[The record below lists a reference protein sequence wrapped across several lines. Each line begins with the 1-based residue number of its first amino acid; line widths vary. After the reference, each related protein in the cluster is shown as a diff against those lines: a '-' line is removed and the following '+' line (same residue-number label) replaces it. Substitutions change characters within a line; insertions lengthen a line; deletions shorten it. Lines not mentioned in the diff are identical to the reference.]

1 MCNVKIYVIKRAHM
15 CVCFKKK
22 TRRVFLCVSVNVRS
36 YVFDIK
42 GYRNGQHK
50 INLPTKPYEVK
61 SSK

>member
-15 CVCFKKK
+15 CVCFKKIS
-22 TRRVFLCVSVNVRS
+22 RVFLCVSVSVRS

-50 INLPTKPYEVK
+50 INLPRKPYEVK